1 MEQTGLARR
10 IRERGLELG
19 LGAIGFAPIGPSAHS
34 VALRD
39 WLGRGR
45 QGTMAYMERTAEDR
59 LDVRRRFPWARS
71 AVVAAV
77 TYLPY
82 RGSRENQEGVV
93 GHVARYAVG
102 RDYHLVL
109 AERLRALAAFIVV
122 ESPGAR
128 TQAYTDTG
136 PVLER
141 ELAARA
147 GLGWFGKNTNLIG
160 PRGDSWTLLG
170 EILTDLDLP
179 VGEPVADRCGTCTAC
194 LDACPTGA
202 IPEPYVVDSTRCIS
216 YLTIELRGSIPE
228 SQRADLGDWVFGCDI
243 CQEVCPWNRKVAATG
258 DTDFLPSD
266 DLRRRSL
273 ADLVRIAGEE
283 FRATFG
289 KTPIERT
296 RHRGL
301 VRNALIVAANT
312 GDDEALAAG
321 RDRAD
326 DPDPVIRETALW
338 ALDRHR
344 ESRHGS

>member
-1 MEQTGLARR
+1 MDRPVVARR

-19 LGAIGFAPIGPSAHS
+19 LGAIGFAPIGPSAQGA
-34 VALRD
+34 ALSE

-45 QGTMAYMERTAEDR
+45 HGTMAWMERTAVDR
-59 LDVRRRFPWARS
+59 LDLRRRFPWARS
-71 AVVAAV
+71 AVMAAV

-82 RGSRENQEGVV
+82 RGGRETQEGVV
-93 GHVARYAVG
+93 RHVARYAVG
-102 RDYHLVL
+102 RDYHRVL
-109 AERLRALAAFIVV
+109 ADRLRVLAAFIVT
-122 ESPGAR
+122 EAPGAR
-128 TQAYTDTG
+128 TQVYTDTG

-179 VGEPVADRCGTCTAC
+179 AGEPVADRCGSCTAC

-228 SQRADLGDWVFGCDI
+228 PQRADLGDWVFGCDI
-243 CQEVCPWNRKVAATG
+243 CQEVCPWNRKVAATA
-258 DTDFLPSD
+258 DADFLPSG

-289 KTPIERT
+289 ETPIERT

-301 VRNALIVAANT
+301 VRNALIVAANA
-312 GDDEALAAG
+312 GDEEALAAA
-321 RDRAD
+321 RERAGD
-326 DPDPVIRETALW
+326 ADPVIRETAGW
-338 ALDRHR
+338 ALDRKTDR
-344 ESRHGS
+344 

>member
-1 MEQTGLARR
+1 MERTGLARR

-19 LGAIGFAPIGPSAHS
+19 LGAIGFAPIGPSAQAA
-34 VALRD
+34 ALRD

-45 QGTMAYMERTAEDR
+45 HGTMTYMARTAEER
-59 LDVRRRFPWARS
+59 MDVRRRFPWARS
-71 AVVAAV
+71 AVMAAV

-82 RGSRENQEGVV
+82 RGGREAQEGVV
-93 GHVARYAVG
+93 RNVARYAVG
-102 RDYHLVL
+102 RDYHRVL
-109 AERLRALAAFIVV
+109 ADRLRALDAFILA
-122 ESPGAR
+122 EAPGAR
-128 TQAYTDTG
+128 TQVYTDTG

-179 VGEPVADRCGTCTAC
+179 AGEPVADRCGTCTAC

-202 IPEPYVVDSTRCIS
+202 IPQPYVVDSTRCIS
-216 YLTIELRGSIPE
+216 YLTIELKGSIPE
-228 SQRADLGDWVFGCDI
+228 PQRADLENWVFGCDI

-258 DTDFLPSD
+258 DPAFLPSD

-273 ADLVRIAGEE
+273 ADLVRITGEE

-289 KTPIERT
+289 ESPIERT

-312 GDDEALAAG
+312 GDEEALAAA
-321 RDRAD
+321 RERASD
-326 DPDPVIRETALW
+326 ADPVIRETARW
-338 ALDRHR
+338 AVDRRR
-344 ESRHGS
+344 ESGHDR